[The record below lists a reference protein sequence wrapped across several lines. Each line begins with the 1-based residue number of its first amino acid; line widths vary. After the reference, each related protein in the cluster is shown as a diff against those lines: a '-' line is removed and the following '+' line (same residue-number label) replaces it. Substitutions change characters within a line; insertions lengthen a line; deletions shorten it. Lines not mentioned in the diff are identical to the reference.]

1 MSHSGPFVRLPLA
14 MPIDPITLEV
24 ISTRFGEI
32 VATMEHLLFHSGY
45 STILRESYDGSAV
58 LTDSEGRP
66 YQAGIGIHLTPYH
79 LTIEGILKEYPL
91 ETMREGDVFIANDPY
106 LTGVYHPSDIAV
118 ITPVFY
124 RGTMIGFS
132 ASIAHKA
139 DVGGMVPGSASGSAR
154 EIFHEGILIPGV
166 RYWGPDGVVDEVER
180 MLLRNSRQPETMPGG
195 PAGAGGLH
203 ARGRR
208 EAVRAVR

>member
-1 MSHSGPFVRLPLA
+1 MSL

-24 ISTRFGEI
+24 LQTRFEEI

-58 LTDSEGRP
+58 LTDTEGHP
-66 YQAGIGIHLTPYH
+66 FQSGLGIHLTPYH
-79 LTIEGILKEYPL
+79 LTIQGILRQYPL
-91 ETMREGDVFIANDPY
+91 STMREGDVFIANDPY
-106 LTGVYHPSDIAV
+106 LTGVYHPSDIAA

-124 RGTMIGFS
+124 GSGREPSALRRLIAFS
-132 ASIAHKA
+132 ASIAHKS

-166 RYWGPDGVVDEVER
+166 RYWGPEGVV
-180 MLLRNSRQPETMPGG
+180 S
-195 PAGAGGLH
+195 
-203 ARGRR
+203 
-208 EAVRAVR
+208 